1 MNRTLIMP
9 VLMLFLLLAIVTVD
23 SQITWPGEK
32 KLAGYTTLDQLQG
45 VFAQDTSAYGRRY
58 LVQALPFFVEKNNIT
73 SAPPSWLVKEIS
85 KAVVSGDP
93 NLALE
98 GIVTTQKLNIR
109 SLSDTLV
116 GVYRKVRM
124 RWPGQRQRYHMPI
137 VQCLVSFNDPVSRQA
152 LMDIAGTPLPV
163 KIAEDVVPAL
173 KGVRQIGDTTCV
185 NALIAL
191 SARLNVSRDSI
202 SAIMKN
208 TPTAAADTVQVK
220 KLGQISALADGIR
233 QSIQAKGGLK

>member
-1 MNRTLIMP
+1 MKKIFVLPIIM
-9 VLMLFLLLAIVTVD
+9 LSLLLAVGTVNSEIV
-23 SQITWPGEK
+23 WPGEK
-32 KLAGYTTLDQLQG
+32 SFQGYTTLDQLQN

-58 LVQALPFFVEKNNIT
+58 LIQALPFFVEKNNIT
-73 SAPPSWLVKEIS
+73 SAPPQWLVKEIS
-85 KAVVSGDP
+85 KAVTSDDP

-98 GIVTTQKLNIR
+98 GVITTQKLNIR

-124 RWPGQRQRYHMPI
+124 RWPGQRPRFHIPI
-137 VQCLVSFNDPVSRQA
+137 VQCLVSFNDAASRNA
-152 LMDIAGTPLPV
+152 LMSIAATPLPV
-163 KIAEDVVPAL
+163 KIAEDAVPAL

-191 SARLNVSRDSI
+191 SARLNASRDSVTGVI
-202 SAIMKN
+202 KN
-208 TPTAAADTVQVK
+208 MPTAAADTVQAK

-233 QSIQAKGGLK
+233 QSIQAKGGVK